1 LAEASDRAMR
11 IGRLDAASIALAA
24 GRPLGPIPDAPP
36 ALARFATIAPPTEAG
51 LRLAFDAASQAAL
64 KVSQPDTEDKPFLD
78 RVMARLQDSRL
89 ITVREGDRVLVG
101 NSAATTLVHARTLL
115 DAGDLDGAVTAV
127 SAMTGPPAEKMAAW
141 LADAKSLREAREA
154 LVALAGNG

>member
-1 LAEASDRAMR
+1 MDSVASQ
-11 IGRLDAASIALAA
+11 
-24 GRPLGPIPDAPP
+24 P
-36 ALARFATIAPPTEAG
+36 ATAAPPTEAG
-51 LRLAFDAASQAAL
+51 LRLAFDPASQAAL

-89 ITVREGDRVLVG
+89 ITVREGDHVLVG
-101 NSAATTLVHARTLL
+101 NSTATTLVHARTLL
-115 DAGDLDGAVTAV
+115 DAGDLDGAVKAV
-127 SAMTGPPAEKMAAW
+127 SSLTGPPAEKMAAW